1 MATSTTARDVNLFCV
16 FVSGNLKTVSGFILT
31 FRFSYQLVQRKAFV
45 CVNNKTKYN
54 LPDAIGGSNEGSIDL
69 TFPAGFAELLK

>member
-1 MATSTTARDVNLFCV
+1 MATSTIARDVNLFCV

-31 FRFSYQLVQRKAFV
+31 FRFSYQFVQRKAFV

-69 TFPAGFAELLK
+69 TIQDGFAELLK